1 MNDDEIVK
9 VIRTLVGKVIP
20 IADSNYDEKIKYNIE
35 KLGNV
40 ISCLIADIGYMSC
53 ESFDSPY
60 ASEEECGKLGY
71 RILKNTRNDID
82 EYLSEIE
89 VVENDD

>member
-20 IADSNYDEKIKYNIE
+20 IADSNYDEKIKSNIE

-40 ISCLIADIGYMSC
+40 ISCLIEDIGYMSC

-82 EYLSEIE
+82 EYLSKIE

>member
-1 MNDDEIVK
+1 MEWFD
-9 VIRTLVGKVIP
+9 
-20 IADSNYDEKIKYNIE
+20 IK
-35 KLGNV
+35 
-40 ISCLIADIGYMSC
+40 GYEGLYQINKNGEVRSLPHYTKFKNGT
-53 ESFDSPY
+53 SY
-60 ASEEECGKLGY
+60 HIGY

>member
-9 VIRTLVGKVIP
+9 VIRTLIGKVRP
-20 IADSNYDEKIKYNIE
+20 IADSSYDGKIKTNIE

-40 ISCLIADIGYMSC
+40 ISCLIADIGYMAC
-53 ESFDSPY
+53 ESFGSPY

-71 RILKNTRNDID
+71 TILKNTRNEID

-89 VVENDD
+89 VVE

>member
-9 VIRTLVGKVIP
+9 VTRTLIGKVKP
-20 IADSNYDEKIKYNIE
+20 IADSSYDGKIKANIE

-53 ESFDSPY
+53 DSFDSPF

-71 RILKNTRNDID
+71 RILKNIRNEID

>member
-9 VIRTLVGKVIP
+9 VIRTLIGNVKP
-20 IADSNYDEKIKYNIE
+20 IADSSYDKKIKTNIE

-40 ISCLIADIGYMSC
+40 ISCLIADIGYMTC

-71 RILKNTRNDID
+71 RILKNTRNEID
-82 EYLSEIE
+82 EYLSEVE
-89 VVENDD
+89 VVSNDD